1 MLISDCSSDV
11 CSSDLIFLNREVKR
25 RSATRSASLYENS
38 GKPPAYAV
46 AGIRTGHRGREFRQI
61 MDHASDTL
69 PMSIRIGITSLRE
82 RSEERRVGK
91 EGGRTWR
98 SRRGAEQ

>member
-1 MLISDCSSDV
+1 MEFRRVLFRSDI
-11 CSSDLIFLNREVKR
+11 IFLSREVKR

-69 PMSIRIGITSLRE
+69 PMSIRIGINSLRE
-82 RSEERRVGK
+82 TTMARPKIKPRLEI
-91 EGGRTWR
+91 GR
-98 SRRGAEQ
+98 AHV